1 MRGFRLQKWAALCL
15 AGLLLL
21 GTGCSRSAAE
31 PAPKKTSKPAE
42 TQQEIAAEASEPKQE
57 QAEPEQPPKTE
68 TTEPEQTEQAEVS
81 EETPEEAPI
90 RIRESDA
97 QEYGFLVEP
106 LLSTRILEQEFSE
119 GEAVELGEYDWYSL
133 VSELGKDIPA
143 VPGLDGR
150 THYDAQTVED
160 FLSTYFK
167 IDAEQLRRSSSY
179 SKETGTYVEP
189 QEVDGFSPSA
199 RISGAKTENGTLV
212 LVVDLYSE
220 KDKVYNTSV
229 LTLQVEQKDAEGEQS
244 EEKTE
249 EQTDPSLALTG
260 WRYCS
265 NHIIYHAESAE
276 A

>member
-31 PAPKKTSKPAE
+31 PTPKKTSKQAE

-57 QAEPEQPPKTE
+57 QAEPEQPPKPD
-68 TTEPEQTEQAEVS
+68 TTDPEQTEQAEAS
-81 EETPEEAPI
+81 EEMPEEAPI

-143 VPGLDGR
+143 VSGLDGR

-167 IDAEQLRRSSSY
+167 IDAEQLRTSSSY

-189 QEVDGFSPSA
+189 QEMDGFSPSA

>member
-15 AGLLLL
+15 AGFLLL
-21 GTGCSRSAAE
+21 GTGCSRSAVE
-31 PAPKKTSKPAE
+31 PASKKTSKPEEA
-42 TQQEIAAEASEPKQE
+42 QQDITTEASEPKQE

-68 TTEPEQTEQAEVS
+68 TTEPEQTEQAEAS
-81 EETPEEAPI
+81 EEAPEEAPS

-143 VPGLDGR
+143 VPGLDGM

-167 IDAEQLRRSSSY
+167 IDAEQIRTSSSY

-189 QEVDGFSPSA
+189 QGLGGFSPSA

>member
-1 MRGFRLQKWAALCL
+1 MRGFRFQKWAALCL

-21 GTGCSRSAAE
+21 GTGCSRSAVE

-42 TQQEIAAEASEPKQE
+42 AQQEIAAEASEPKQE
-57 QAEPEQPPKTE
+57 QAETEQPPKTE
-68 TTEPEQTEQAEVS
+68 TTEPEPEQAEASEEVS
-81 EETPEEAPI
+81 EESPS

-97 QEYGFLVEP
+97 QEYGFLVEL
-106 LLSTRILEQEFSE
+106 LLSTQILEQEFSE
-119 GEAVELGEYDWYSL
+119 GDAVELGEYDWYSL

-143 VPGLDGR
+143 VPGLDGKI
-150 THYDAQTVED
+150 HYDAQTVED

-167 IDAEQLRRSSSY
+167 IDAEQLRKSNSY
-179 SKETGTYVEP
+179 SEETGTYVEP
-189 QEVDGFSPSA
+189 QGLGGFSPSA

-229 LTLQVEQKDAEGEQS
+229 LTLQVEQKDTEGEQS
-244 EEKTE
+244 EEQTE

-265 NHIIYHAESAE
+265 NHIIYHAESAG